1 MSHTIDFEPDKS
13 KRGDVMYAII
23 FKYSIPGMYLR
34 AGVDEVGRGPLA
46 GPVVTAAV
54 ILSPDD
60 PMWGQ
65 YRDSKKVS
73 EMKRIRIYHHI
84 RKHAIA
90 YSTAFATVEE
100 IDRLNILHAT
110 MLAMRRAVDGLNVRP
125 STVLVDGNR
134 VPDMAYPVE
143 AVIGGD
149 DSVQE
154 IAAASI
160 VAKVVRDR
168 LMQRLH
174 YQYPVY
180 QFGKHKGYGTREHL
194 EALQTH
200 GPCPWHRRSFRPVS
214 EASV

>member
-1 MSHTIDFEPDKS
+1 M
-13 KRGDVMYAII
+13 
-23 FKYSIPGMYLR
+23 L

-73 EMKRIRIYHHI
+73 GKKRVRIYHYL
-84 RKHAIA
+84 REHAVA
-90 YSTAFATVEE
+90 YSIGYATVEE
-100 IDRLNILHAT
+100 IDRLNILHAA
-110 MLAMRRAVDGLNVRP
+110 MLAMRRAVDGLRVKP
-125 STVLVDGNR
+125 SNVLVDGNR
-134 VPDMAYPVE
+134 APDMAYPVE

-168 LMQRLH
+168 FMRRLDH
-174 YQYPVY
+174 HFPQYG
-180 QFGKHKGYGTREHL
+180 FAAHKGYGTSVHL
-194 EALQTH
+194 EALGRH
-200 GPCPWHRRSFRPVS
+200 GPCIWHRKSFSPVARSLRI
-214 EASV
+214 